1 MSSMYLVCLGKD
13 GVHDGDDVGGGG
25 EVVEA
30 QHALELL
37 QAHHRR
43 RARHEPHDR
52 RVRQEVHDE
61 PQPIHHQIISRQL
74 QSHFSPTKSSYHAL
88 KVPVLV
94 KSEDSLDHL
103 SFDHSSYSVVVE
115 SVVVWYQ

>member
-1 MSSMYLVCLGKD
+1 MVHPWPWELGEVMSSMYLVCLGKD

-61 PQPIHHQIISRQL
+61 AQPRSTYMHAQDYIIIISRQL
-74 QSHFSPTKSSYHAL
+74 ESH
-88 KVPVLV
+88 
-94 KSEDSLDHL
+94 
-103 SFDHSSYSVVVE
+103 YSRQNWVRRE
-115 SVVVWYQ
+115 GKG